1 MRRPFVYIAIPMVL
15 GIVFQYFVEVDIYIV
30 LVAFLA
36 ALIWNIVGVK
46 REDLKLVS
54 LSILLFF
61 LGLLLTG
68 IRMDESR
75 LVRYVDKAIEI
86 EGVVKEAEDDRY
98 ILFIDRMKHGDQSI
112 KVGEKVSLKVIGK
125 KEFDLG
131 DRLAVR
137 GMLKKPMDNTNPLLY
152 NHRLN
157 LLTKGI
163 HTTIS
168 VRDHSVDI
176 LDNEKMAISIKLR
189 KAFMEKV
196 EGVFDRYLDGE
207 NSPLMKSMILGRSSL
222 MDEDGVSKFR
232 DLGLAHILAVS
243 GLHIGVIAGFLLILF
258 ASTGMDRRINIAL
271 VITLLWLY
279 AYIIGGPPSAIRSS
293 IMFTLL
299 LLAHIR
305 LEPYDPI
312 NSLFLALFI
321 MAVINPFWIFSVGFQ
336 LSFVATF
343 FIIYLTPRIRDLFY
357 PYGGRIINSVSGIL
371 AVQVGLFP
379 LQAYYFN
386 RFPMIG
392 LLSNLLF
399 IPLFSIAL
407 ILGIVLIPFSSILFI
422 GESIGVIIDFIL
434 DFQIYFMDML
444 DSLKLI
450 IRLPSPTILEF
461 TAYYIAIGILL
472 SIIDI
477 GKLDKRILKVLV
489 YYCLIIIFI
498 SILALDDGLEIAIL
512 DVGQGDCILIDY
524 GGYSYLVDT
533 GGSIFGDF
541 DIGKN
546 IVLPYLEK
554 RGIFRLKGVFISHF
568 HGDHCKSLPYLM
580 DNMRIDNIY
589 IGYKGDGNEFY
600 DDILDNAM
608 EKDIPIRLLSKG
620 DRVRLGSNAYMYM
633 VGPDRRLLEHGIY
646 DDNDLSMVLLL
657 KCGKNSML
665 FTGDIEEAGE
675 DSLVDYI
682 RDVELLKVPH
692 HGSNTS
698 SSERF
703 LDSINPRV
711 GFISVGRNNSFGHP
725 HEEVIKRYD
734 DRKVDLYRTDEM
746 GLITIYLDGENY
758 DIIPFIKEEMSI
770 SYVVEAYAFE
780 IIYSIFYIIGVYIS
794 IKYYVGVEGIEL

>member
-98 ILFIDRMKHGDQSI
+98 ILFIDRMKHGDQAI